1 MYKEYVEFFK
11 SRQKIKVEFKTLS
24 AKIESQIDEIRA
36 HLNKITAKHDQMT
49 ATQDQKLEQT
59 PLLSILNKS

>member
-11 SRQKIKVEFKTLS
+11 SRQKIRVEFKTLS
-24 AKIESQIDEIRA
+24 VKIESQIDEIRA

-59 PLLSILNKS
+59 SLLSILNKS